1 MRFISDFRESQ
12 AVAKSQVP
20 SIIIAANG
28 MCEAGRIINH
38 LKEGIENPNNT
49 ILIVGYM
56 GEGTLGRKIL
66 EKEELLTIDNKEYHL
81 KAEVHKIDAFSA
93 HADYNEI
100 TAWLKEVDTSK
111 LKKIFL
117 VHGDKYAQ
125 EYLQQHLT
133 EKGYKVEIV
142 TGVPIKL

>member
-1 MRFISDFRESQ
+1 
-12 AVAKSQVP
+12 
-20 SIIIAANG
+20 

-38 LKEGIENPNNT
+38 LKEGIENPKNT

-66 EKEELLTIDNKEYHL
+66 EREELLTIDNKEFHL
-81 KAEVHKIDAFSA
+81 KAEVHKINAFSA

-100 TAWLKEVDTSK
+100 TDWLKEVDTSK

-117 VHGDKYAQ
+117 VHGDKDAQ

-142 TGVPIKL
+142 TGDPIKL